1 MAAADRSLDS
11 LSRWKLLLL
20 LCAADFMAYVAI
32 FSVPPVLGEVA
43 RHFGVDYERAGL
55 MMTAY
60 SVVRTA
66 GSLAAGIYSDRF
78 GVKRFVLAGLGL
90 VATAGYFSAHAPSFG
105 WLLGCRVLIGM
116 GATMVFIPGLAA
128 AIHLLPR
135 ERVNLASGSFLS
147 SLYLG
152 MSVALLATPILA
164 ARMGWPRAFE
174 LYAAVTVAVG
184 VLFLLLTRGESLRNA
199 PDAAVNGSPRSSVR
213 TLAGKALLLASG
225 VYFLFLFQTYGLLTW
240 LPEYLKVV
248 RQYTPPEVGSVS
260 MLLGVVLIPGS
271 VFAGWLSDRVGAWG
285 VAVAGSL
292 ICAVCP
298 VLLVMFPAMTIG
310 QVSAVVFWKAVG
322 TSMIAVPLAGLLAH
336 LVPASDSGK
345 AVGLAHT
352 AGYAGSIVSTYLGG
366 YLLNRFGNYDW
377 SFGIFAVSMIV
388 NVGLLTLLRGPFRS
402 ARAALHGAAKR
413 EAAPARA

>member
-1 MAAADRSLDS
+1 MELRH
-11 LSRWKLLLL
+11 RWKLLLL
-20 LCAADFMAYVAI
+20 LCGADFIAYVAI
-32 FSVPPVLGEVA
+32 FSVPPVIGELA
-43 RHFGVDYERAGL
+43 RHFRVDYERAGL

-66 GSLAAGIYSDRF
+66 GSLAAGIYSDRY

-90 VATAGYFSAHAPSFG
+90 VAAAGYFSAHAPSFG
-105 WLLGCRVLIGM
+105 WLLVCRVLIGV
-116 GATMVFIPGLAA
+116 GATVVFIPGLAA

-135 ERVNLASGSFLS
+135 ERVNLASGAFLS

-164 ARMGWPRAFE
+164 ARLGWQRALE

-184 VLFLLLTRGESLRNA
+184 AVFILLTRDESFRKE
-199 PDAAVNGSPRSSVR
+199 PGPAAAEATRSSVAALLG
-213 TLAGKALLLASG
+213 TPLLLASG

-248 RQYTPPEVGSVS
+248 RQYSPAEVGSVS

-285 VAVAGSL
+285 VAVTGSL

-298 VLLVMFPAMTIG
+298 VLLITFPGMTIG

-336 LVPASDSGK
+336 LAPPSDSGK

-366 YLLNRFGNYDW
+366 YLLTRFGNYDW
-377 SFGIFAVSMIV
+377 PFGIFAASMVV
-388 NVGLLTLLRGPFRS
+388 NVGLLALLRGPFRR
-402 ARAALHGAAKR
+402 ARAARRGAPKR
-413 EAAPARA
+413 EGAPARA

>member
-1 MAAADRSLDS
+1 
-11 LSRWKLLLL
+11 
-20 LCAADFMAYVAI
+20 V
-32 FSVPPVLGEVA
+32 
-43 RHFGVDYERAGL
+43 
-55 MMTAY
+55 
-60 SVVRTA
+60 
-66 GSLAAGIYSDRF
+66 
-78 GVKRFVLAGLGL
+78 
-90 VATAGYFSAHAPSFG
+90 
-105 WLLGCRVLIGM
+105 
-116 GATMVFIPGLAA
+116 GATVVFIPGLAA
-128 AIHLLPR
+128 AIHMLPR

-152 MSVALLATPILA
+152 MSVALLATPMLA
-164 ARMGWPRAFE
+164 ARLGWQRAFE
-174 LYAAVTVAVG
+174 LYAAVTIAVG
-184 VLFLLLTRGESLRNA
+184 AAFLLLTRGESLRKE
-199 PDAAVNGSPRSSVR
+199 PGPAAEVARSPVR
-213 TLAGKALLLASG
+213 ALLGTPLLLASG

-248 RQYTPPEVGSVS
+248 RQYSPPEVGSVS

-298 VLLVMFPAMTIG
+298 ALLVMYPEMTIG

-336 LVPASDSGK
+336 LVPPSDSGK

-366 YLLNRFGNYDW
+366 YLLTRFGNYDW
-377 SFGIFAVSMIV
+377 PFGIFSVSMIV
-388 NVGLLTLLRGPFRS
+388 NVGLLALLRGPFRKARS
-402 ARAALHGAAKR
+402 AAAGGAEK

>member
-1 MAAADRSLDS
+1 MDTVR
-11 LSRWKLLLL
+11 RWKLLLL

-32 FSVPPVLGEVA
+32 FSVPPVIGELA
-43 RHFGVDYERAGL
+43 RHFHVDYERAGL

-66 GSLAAGIYSDRF
+66 ASLAAGIYSDRY

-90 VATAGYFSAHAPSFG
+90 VAAAGYFSAHAPSFG
-105 WLLGCRVLIGM
+105 WLLVCRVLIGV
-116 GATMVFIPGLAA
+116 GATVVFVPGLAA
-128 AIHLLPR
+128 AIHMLPR

-152 MSVALLATPILA
+152 MSVALLATPMLA
-164 ARMGWPRAFE
+164 ERLGWQRAFE
-174 LYAAVTVAVG
+174 LYAAVTIAVG
-184 VLFLLLTRGESLRNA
+184 AAFLLFTRGESLRKE
-199 PDAAVNGSPRSSVR
+199 PGPVAATPRSPVR
-213 TLAGKALLLASG
+213 ALLGTPLLLASG

-248 RQYTPPEVGSVS
+248 RQYSPPEVGSVS

-298 VLLVMFPAMTIG
+298 ALLVMYPEMTIG
-310 QVSAVVFWKAVG
+310 QVSTVVFWKAVG

-366 YLLNRFGNYDW
+366 YLLQRFGNYDW
-377 SFGIFAVSMIV
+377 PFGIFSVSMIV
-388 NVGLLTLLRGPFRS
+388 NLGMLALLRGPFRK
-402 ARAALHGAAKR
+402 ARVAAASGAEK
-413 EAAPARA
+413 EPAPARA